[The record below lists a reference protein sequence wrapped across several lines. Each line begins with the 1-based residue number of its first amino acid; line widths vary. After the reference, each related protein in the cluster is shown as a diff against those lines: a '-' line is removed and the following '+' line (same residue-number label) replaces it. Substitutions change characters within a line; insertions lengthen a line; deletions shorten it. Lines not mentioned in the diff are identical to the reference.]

1 MQNITSKKRERME
14 WQKNRFI
21 ILYIIKWLV
30 IAFDLLSDCK
40 ITTYICTILI
50 FTIKIR
56 LQSRNKPE
64 MNQKW
69 ETN

>member
-40 ITTYICTILI
+40 ITTYICTNL
-50 FTIKIR
+50 FSLLKYGY
-56 LQSRNKPE
+56 KAG
-64 MNQKW
+64 MNQ
-69 ETN
+69 E